1 MVKRSTHLGRS
12 AGHVRV
18 QGRQWSDSKFVLVP
32 TSNVMLFNGLSRRHF
47 ARIAGWSALGL
58 STKSAESTQADPNN
72 RQPNRSLT
80 SSFPSDFLWGTATSA
95 FQIEGAVDED

>member
-1 MVKRSTHLGRS
+1 
-12 AGHVRV
+12 
-18 QGRQWSDSKFVLVP
+18 
-32 TSNVMLFNGLSRRHF
+32 MLFNGLSRRHF

-72 RQPNRSLT
+72 RQPNRSLP

-95 FQIEGAVDED
+95 FQIEGAVDEDGRGLSIWDRYTAAPGKIADRSNADIANDSYHR